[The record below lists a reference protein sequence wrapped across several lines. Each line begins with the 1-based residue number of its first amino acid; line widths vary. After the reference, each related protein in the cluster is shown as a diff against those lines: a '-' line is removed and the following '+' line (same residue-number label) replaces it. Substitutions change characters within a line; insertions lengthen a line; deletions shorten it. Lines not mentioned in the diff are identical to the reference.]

1 MKMKR
6 LTIAIAMIGAGAV
19 IHAQAAETVN
29 KVERVEVTG
38 SSIKRI
44 KKEAATAVQVVTK
57 EQIQATGATSVNEIF
72 LKSAAF
78 SSFNDEANA
87 TGAPGRATV
96 GFRQLTAD
104 DVLILLNGRR
114 LAKNGV
120 NGSAYDLNSIPAA
133 AVERID
139 VLKDGASAIYGS
151 DAIAGVINI
160 ITKKNLQGGE
170 VTTSYG
176 VSSEGDGAETRLAA
190 AFGFGDMET
199 QGFNFLLTAE
209 KFDRDAIFRRDREI
223 TSTKGPTSY
232 NEAALSFNRVSPST
246 GGKFTPVHPC
256 SNPLVT
262 DSKGTYCPYY
272 FNQEINLTP
281 ESHRQGVFGL
291 LNVAL
296 GEKHNFF
303 LEVLSSTNDTTNF
316 FSAAPGR
323 VANILAS
330 NPNNPFKEDI
340 SNLRVRFNQGGPRTF
355 LPDTEYS
362 RVSAG
367 LEGEVASIDY
377 KFNIGR
383 NVSKTSE
390 LSKNFFDFATL
401 GNDVRAGKI
410 DILTKMPTTA
420 QLNKY
425 FVSGTTKSETIVDSA
440 NLTGSTTLFE
450 LPAGPLGLA
459 IGLSYNKESLSI
471 DPDEISQAGRVSATG
486 NPKFPVSSDLAS
498 RNISSAF
505 FELSIPILKNLEA
518 QLALRHDKYSDVGGV
533 TTPKLALRWE
543 PTNDLLVR
551 GSYSEGFRAPNFE
564 DLYQGPIDSAEFVKD
579 TQLCASQGISKA
591 DCATA
596 QIEVSNTSNSKLQPE
611 KSKSFALGLVFAPTS
626 SLTTSLDYY
635 WTQKSDAIDRSL
647 QYLIDNPNFIL
658 NGRPASSYINRAP
671 TTGGKVGAI
680 DSGENPMNNV
690 AEIEV
695 SGLEWGLEYKLPKAD
710 WGQISFD
717 NQAAYNIDYKKAQA
731 PGEQAESYIGLMDR
745 PILRDVFRISYN
757 YGGFTLNTFIR
768 YMSGFSDAQ
777 TPADKTGDTPEV
789 PSFTTVDLT
798 ASYKDLFVKGLSING
813 GAKNIFNRTPTATT
827 ADNAA
832 GFPTSQSAV
841 GPFYYFGA
849 GYKF

>member
-1 MKMKR
+1 MRVKQ
-6 LTIAIAMIGAGAV
+6 LAVAIALIGAGAA
-19 IHAQAAETVN
+19 INAQAEEKVN

-44 KKEAATAVQVVTK
+44 KKEAPTAVQVVTK
-57 EQIQATGATSVNEIF
+57 EQIQATGATTVNEVF

-78 SSFNDEANA
+78 SSYNDEANA

-139 VLKDGASAIYGS
+139 ILKDGASAVYGS

-176 VSSEGDGAETRLAA
+176 ISSDGDGAETRLAA
-190 AFGFGDMET
+190 AFGYGDIEE
-199 QGFNFLLTAE
+199 QGFNLLVTAE
-209 KFDRDAIFRRDREI
+209 KFDRDAIFRRDRAI
-223 TSTKGPTSY
+223 TSMKGPTSY
-232 NEAALSFNRVSPST
+232 NEAALTFNRVSPST
-246 GGKFTPVHPC
+246 NGKFKPVHAC
-256 SNPLVT
+256 AEPLVT

-281 ESHRQGVFGL
+281 ESHRQGLFGL
-291 LNVAL
+291 LNIAL
-296 GEKHNFF
+296 GENNRLFI
-303 LEVLSSTNDTTNF
+303 EALSSTNDTVNS
-316 FSAAPGR
+316 FSAAPGSIKGIK
-323 VANILAS
+323 A
-330 NPNNPFKEDI
+330 NNPTNPFGEDI

-362 RVSAG
+362 RYSTG
-367 LEGEVASIDY
+367 LEGSISSVDY

-401 GNDVRAGKI
+401 GKDVNAGTI
-410 DILTKMPTTA
+410 DILTKMPTKD
-420 QLNKY
+420 QLSKY
-425 FVSGTTKSETIVDSA
+425 FVSGTTKTETIVDSA
-440 NLTGSTTLFE
+440 NLGVSTTLFD
-450 LPAGPLGLA
+450 LPAGPLGIAL
-459 IGLSYNKESLSI
+459 GLSYNKESLSI
-471 DPDEISQAGRVSATG
+471 DPDAISQAGRVSATG
-486 NPKFPVSSDLAS
+486 NPKYSVSSDLAK
-498 RNISSAF
+498 RTVSSAF
-505 FELSIPILKNLEA
+505 FELSVPILKELEA
-518 QLALRHDKYSDVGGV
+518 QIALRYDKYSDVGAV
-533 TTPKLALRWE
+533 TTPKIALRWE
-543 PTNDLLVR
+543 PSSDLLFR
-551 GSYSEGFRAPNFE
+551 GSYSEGFRAPGFE
-564 DLYQGPIDSAEFVKD
+564 DLYQGPTDSAEFVKD
-579 TQLCASQGISKA
+579 TQLCQSQGIAKP

-596 QIEVSNTSNSKLQPE
+596 QVEVSNLSNSTLKPE
-611 KSKSFALGLVFAPTS
+611 KSKSFAMGLVFAPTS

-635 WTQKSDAIDRSL
+635 WIQKNDAIDRSL
-647 QYLIDNPNFIL
+647 QYLIDNPNFML
-658 NGRPASSYINRAP
+658 NGRPASSYIKRAAAP
-671 TTGGKVGAI
+671 AGQIGAI
-680 DSGENPMNNV
+680 ESGDNPLNNV
-690 AEIEV
+690 AQIEV
-695 SGLEWGLEYKLPKAD
+695 SGLEWGLEYKFPRAE
-710 WGQISFD
+710 WGQITVE
-717 NQAAYNIDYKKAQA
+717 NQVSYNLSYEKAQA
-731 PGEQAESYIGLMDR
+731 PGEKLESYLNLMDR
-745 PILRDVFRISYN
+745 PQVRDVLRVSYV

-768 YMSGFSDAQ
+768 SMSGFYDAQ
-777 TPADKTGDTPEV
+777 TPGDKTDETAEI

-798 ASYKDLFVKGLSING
+798 ASYKDLFVKGFSING
-813 GAKNIFNRTPTATT
+813 GAKNIFNRTPTTST

-841 GPFYYFGA
+841 GPFYYMGA